1 MKNLLDVTQSL
12 YEDSNPRRSPP
23 PLLRK
28 VWV

>member
-1 MKNLLDVTQSL
+1 MLFATNTELL
-12 YEDSNPRRSPP
+12 EDSNPRQSPP